1 MCKRVSGKAK
11 LTPEQKAAYAKRKG
25 KKLSA
30 TTKARIA
37 KALKLER
44 KNRNSMIVDVKG
56 VVRTS
61 QVKYSRILAVC

>member
-1 MCKRVSGKAK
+1 METKTCKSGFRKTIVQHFDGSKSIVCKRVSGKAK

-37 KALKLER
+37 KALKLR
-44 KNRNSMIVDVKG
+44 KK
-56 VVRTS
+56 
-61 QVKYSRILAVC
+61 K